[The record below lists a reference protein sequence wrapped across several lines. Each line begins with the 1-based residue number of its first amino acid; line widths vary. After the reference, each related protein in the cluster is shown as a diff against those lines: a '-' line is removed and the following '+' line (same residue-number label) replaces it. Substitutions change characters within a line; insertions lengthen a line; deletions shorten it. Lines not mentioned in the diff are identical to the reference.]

1 MLFMSAV
8 FGCRSETK
16 PIEEVEDDQVT
27 LDADGD
33 GYIEDDCDDNDANV
47 HPGKEE
53 LCDGL
58 DNDCDGDIDEEVQDL
73 FYIDADGDGF
83 GDESDTQMVL

>member
-1 MLFMSAV
+1 MHQWCPRGSNETDV
-8 FGCRSETK
+8 IHGCNVGCRSETK

-47 HPGKEE
+47 HPGRKN
-53 LCDGL
+53 C
-58 DNDCDGDIDEEVQDL
+58 
-73 FYIDADGDGF
+73 A
-83 GDESDTQMVL
+83 MV